1 MVNKTSDWLL
11 QVNVD
16 KLIAVE
22 SDRLYETTIQLA
34 ETAARALKK
43 AQINGLQNVCY
54 STKRLSDIYNFIK
67 KQTGK
72 SEKGKDWRKNDF
84 GKRLLTDLES
94 LAERARSLVEQL
106 ALTDAKAKR
115 EWERRVHLILCREY
129 VKHLAA
135 HYFFK
140 LNEPSGAGAS

>member
-22 SDRLYETTIQLA
+22 SDRLYETTILLA

-43 AQINGLQNVCY
+43 ALINGLQNVCY

-67 KQTGK
+67 KQDGK
-72 SEKGKDWRKNDF
+72 SEKQNGNV
-84 GKRLLTDLES
+84 S
-94 LAERARSLVEQL
+94 
-106 ALTDAKAKR
+106 
-115 EWERRVHLILCREY
+115 
-129 VKHLAA
+129 
-135 HYFFK
+135 
-140 LNEPSGAGAS
+140 AGCTLFSAGNM